1 MADEDD
7 VNTPDLPL
15 AGGPVAATVLT
26 LRFVSE
32 LALLVALAV
41 VGANAGGPLGV
52 RIVLAIGG
60 AIAAAVIWGL
70 IVARQ
75 AKRRLADPLRLIVE
89 IVLFGIATAGLALE
103 RAFIAAAIF
112 GVVTIGIAV
121 LARFVVPEG

>member
-1 MADEDD
+1 MADEND
-7 VNTPDLPL
+7 VNRPDMPL
-15 AGGPVAATVLT
+15 AAGPGKATVLT
-26 LRFVSE
+26 LRFLTE

-41 VGANAGGPLGV
+41 AGANAAGPVAV

-75 AKRRLADPLRLIVE
+75 AKRRLSDPARLIVE
-89 IVLFGIATAGLALE
+89 IVLFGIATAALALE
-103 RAFIAAAIF
+103 AAFIAAAVF